1 MPTASKA
8 IPGVEYPVHRPIRS
22 HFARRLDGAGSTPGE
37 RFLSMSFLVTDGR
50 CWRDN
55 IAEGLG
61 QGERSLTMVMLLGG
75 NVYTIG

>member
-1 MPTASKA
+1 
-8 IPGVEYPVHRPIRS
+8 
-22 HFARRLDGAGSTPGE
+22 
-37 RFLSMSFLVTDGR
+37 MSFLVTDGR